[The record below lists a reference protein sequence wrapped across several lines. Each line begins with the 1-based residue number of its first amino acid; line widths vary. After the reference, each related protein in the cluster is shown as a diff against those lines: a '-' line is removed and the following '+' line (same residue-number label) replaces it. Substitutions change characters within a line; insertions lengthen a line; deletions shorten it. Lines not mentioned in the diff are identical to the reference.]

1 MGKMLTKAVDVLTKP
16 NTDPITKHIVPRQ
29 ANWKGA
35 ALAVGGVAALTM
47 GNETWKGANAG
58 KMGRVS
64 YMDGPARMT
73 NSFTSGAVKDM
84 HRISN
89 GNYGVFADMAT
100 EVMASN
106 NMFGKALDDYG
117 ANEKLISAL
126 YHMGGR

>member
-1 MGKMLTKAVDVLTKP
+1 MGKMLKKAVNAFTKP
-16 NTDPITKHIVPRQ
+16 NTDPITSRIIPRQ
-29 ANWKGA
+29 VNFAGGL
-35 ALAVGGVAALTM
+35 LAVGGVSAIVG
-47 GNETWKGANAG
+47 GNEILKGRNAA

-73 NSFTSGAVKDM
+73 SSFTSGAVKDM

-89 GNYGVFADMAT
+89 GNYGVFADMST

-106 NMFGKALDDYG
+106 NTFGKVLDDYG
-117 ANEKLISAL
+117 ANDKLISAL